1 MMKLSLVKL
10 DDNEKNAAG
19 GNKCHLF
26 LNNVTMTF
34 DDSISDVVLKA
45 KDVKKGD
52 TYDGTFGPNEE

>member
-19 GNKCHLF
+19 
-26 LNNVTMTF
+26 
-34 DDSISDVVLKA
+34 DVVLKA
-45 KDVKKGD
+45 KDAKKGD